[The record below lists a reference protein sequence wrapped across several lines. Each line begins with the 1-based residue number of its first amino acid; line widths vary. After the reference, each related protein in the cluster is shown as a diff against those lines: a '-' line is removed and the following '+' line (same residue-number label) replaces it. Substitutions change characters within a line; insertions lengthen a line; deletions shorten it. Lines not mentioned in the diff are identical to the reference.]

1 MRNHEN
7 LPIHRWHYLFYLISQ
22 HNHPSSCFFLP
33 HLHSVLLEEMDL
45 FPKHLKT
52 PPCKQTDLESYTQQ
66 MWHTWW
72 PRSPQQVHPHLP
84 QQRRSESPRGLHLW
98 SAARCCRGRA
108 PRWTAH
114 SPPRCGLPPSASRTD
129 LLGSHLSHARSCGES
144 LQSQN
149 RPISFFGTQLIF
161 LWDEHWADPDLPQ
174 SSQRPFLLR
183 MLALQWKNLQ
193 TTKEA
198 SPIRASAKQGGA
210 VQPFCGAVIPALLTP
225 ACFFEGSGRW
235 GTRCTCQ
242 DYQLAF
248 QNQAS
253 KAETRCQQPP
263 KIKKTIKDSFNEPVQ
278 KLLWRNRHWCL
289 LAFTMSLNFNYTSL
303 NRLLLKYYINL
314 RANCEEKS
322 TAGLQTQ
329 LLIACFR
336 ISQLHNNTVGS
347 H

>member
-1 MRNHEN
+1 MAWRTDSECPSGGDLYSTFSLQPAVPPGGITSLQWKNTGSGQDTLPAVSLSHEKPWEFAYPQMTLFVLSHFPAQPSQQLFLSAPPAFSSSGRNGSLSQTPEN
-7 LPIHRWHYLFYLISQ
+7 
-22 HNHPSSCFFLP
+22 
-33 HLHSVLLEEMDL
+33 
-45 FPKHLKT
+45 T
-52 PPCKQTDLESYTQQ
+52 PCKQTDLESYTQQ

-198 SPIRASAKQGGA
+198 SPIRASANQGGA
-210 VQPFCGAVIPALLTP
+210 VQPFCGAVIPALLSP

-253 KAETRCQQPP
+253 KAETHSQQPP
-263 KIKKTIKDSFNEPVQ
+263 KIKKPSRTVLMSPCRSYCEGTDID
-278 KLLWRNRHWCL
+278 
-289 LAFTMSLNFNYTSL
+289 AF
-303 NRLLLKYYINL
+303 
-314 RANCEEKS
+314 
-322 TAGLQTQ
+322 
-329 LLIACFR
+329 
-336 ISQLHNNTVGS
+336 
-347 H
+347 